1 MPSRG
6 KKKIIYFHL
15 GGLGDSIHDLSV
27 LSQLLEEFPDGQ
39 IYYICNKGGKA
50 ILRYSHYWKRI
61 NIITI
66 DNKIDVILAIIR
78 APFKAD
84 FFIAG
89 CGSNIAKVNIFK
101 RFLFPRTSGASI
113 PDYPNQKLIN
123 YWTKVSTFDVL
134 LQPIKGAHRV
144 FTNWRLM
151 SLMGIHGEMHSPKL
165 SQAKIR
171 DAKLPVDIRRAITK
185 DYLMVHHG
193 AASLNSPK
201 RFDELNFSKIIDGV
215 IEKYDLNVVLVGGA
229 QEVQSSKKII
239 SLCKNSN
246 HIVDLT
252 GRMSLLQLMKVA
264 LNSKLVLGSDSGPGH
279 IAAAL
284 NVPTVSIFG
293 PTDPRQCSP
302 LASNKGYIVYQPV
315 GCNPCY
321 MSESYIKCENNICM
335 KSIKVRSVVQAVS
348 IVVENANY
356 DEIESKCDF
365 NLEMCS
371 SSTLLQKKAEGVR

>member
-101 RFLFPRTSGASI
+101 RFLFPRISGASI
-113 PDYPNQKLIN
+113 PDYPDLKLIN
-123 YWTKVSTFDVL
+123 FWTKVSTFDVL

-144 FTNWRLM
+144 FTNWSLM
-151 SLMGIHGEMHSPKL
+151 NLMGIRGEMHSPKL
-165 SQAKIR
+165 NYSKIR
-171 DAKLPVDIRRAITK
+171 DTKLPVEINKMIAK
-185 DYLMVHHG
+185 EYLVVHHG
-193 AASLNSPK
+193 AATLDSLK
-201 RFDELNFSKIIDGV
+201 HFDELKFSDTIDRI
-215 IEKYDLNVVLVGGA
+215 IEKYDLGVVLVGGV
-229 QEVQSSKKII
+229 QEVHASNKII
-239 SLCKNSN
+239 SLCKNSD
-246 HIVDLT
+246 HILDLT
-252 GRMSLLQLMKVA
+252 GSMSLSQLMKVVF
-264 LNSKLVLGSDSGPGH
+264 NSKLVLGTDSGPGH

-284 NVPTVSIFG
+284 GVPTVSIFG

-302 LASNKGYIVYQPV
+302 LTSNGYVVYQPIE
-315 GCNPCY
+315 CSPCY
-321 MSESYIKCENNICM
+321 LSDNYAKCINNICM
-335 KSIKVRSVVQAVS
+335 KSIRVHSVVQAVS
-348 IVVENANY
+348 IVVENSNY
-356 DEIESKCDF
+356 DEIEEKYDFSVEKCA
-365 NLEMCS
+365 
-371 SSTLLQKKAEGVR
+371 STILLCQN